1 VIESKQMY
9 IEYASWHI
17 NPASTKARISN
28 GPVLVID
35 RDGNVSGCNEAARLL
50 AQRTWSLDLQVGS
63 PLVETLPSPLHGSF
77 LTHFQQALSGC
88 LVSSIVPLD
97 LRESVPLLFR
107 VFYQP
112 IVDRDGLVNSV
123 AISLTLVES
132 AQAAR
137 SQGEID
143 PLLQEMIENSS
154 EMISILDEEGTILYQ
169 SGSTQRLLDTP
180 ANSAIGRRFTDC
192 VWSEDYPRVA
202 KMIEAISRES
212 GSSLDLVCR
221 MRRRDGAVIWTESK
235 FKNLLAQPGVQGIL
249 VHTRDITRERL
260 YDEEAREADRRYRS
274 IFENAVEGIF
284 QSNPDGR
291 LVNANSALAR
301 ILGYTT
307 PQELME
313 NVRDAGR
320 DLYCDPRRRNEFV
333 HLVLSHGRVTEFESQ
348 MWRKDGKAVWVSE
361 NARVLRRN
369 DGTVIGYEGSI
380 QDISR
385 RKEAEEKLLHNT
397 FFDAATGLP
406 NRQLFLDRLRQLVLR
421 KDQTSHFAV
430 LSIAMDRWRSL
441 TESHSPRFLDDLL
454 GLIADRFEAIQ
465 RPGDT
470 VSHIGASEFALLL
483 EQTDDMQDAEAF
495 AAHLRQ
501 RMAEPLLVDQER
513 IDLSCC
519 VGIHRPDTL
528 LQADPEEILEDA
540 RAALAKARS
549 VGHDQ
554 QEVFVSG
561 YRDLLVGMRK
571 MEADL
576 RRGVEEDQFVPFFQ
590 PIVSLSTLEV
600 AGFEALVRWNHPLQ
614 GLVSPAEFIPLAEES
629 GLIHPI
635 GLAVLTKSCR
645 ALLEWGKEIP
655 RAREVFLSVNLS
667 LHQFRHADLADQ
679 LIAVLEEL
687 HFPPERL
694 KLEITESAVMHNM
707 DKALE
712 ILQRLRSTGIR
723 LAMDDFGTGY
733 SSLSYLS
740 RMPLDT
746 LKIDRAFVMRIN
758 QPGPGEAI
766 VKTIAHLAQALSMD
780 VVAEGVETPQQVEF
794 LRAIGCEYGQGYLFA
809 KPLPAKEASD
819 LLESSSL
826 PVNLHR

>member
-1 VIESKQMY
+1 MY

-28 GPVLVID
+28 GPVVVLNQ
-35 RDGNVSGCNEAARLL
+35 DGMITGCNEATRLL
-50 AQRTWSLDLQVGS
+50 SQRAWGHSLPAG
-63 PLVETLPSPLHGSF
+63 TLIADVLPQSLLGPF
-77 LTHFQQALSGC
+77 RTHLQQAFSGM
-88 LVSSIVPLD
+88 LVSSIMPLD
-97 LRESVPLLFR
+97 IQENQPLLFR

-112 IVDRDGLVNSV
+112 VVDRDGSILSV
-123 AISLTLVES
+123 VISLTLIETEH
-132 AQAAR
+132 AAR

-169 SGSTQRLLDTP
+169 SGSTERLLNMP

-192 VWSEDYPRVA
+192 VWPEDYPRVA
-202 KMIEAISRES
+202 NMIEAISREV

-221 MRRRDGAVIWTESK
+221 MKRRDGAVIWTESK
-235 FKNLLAQPGVQGIL
+235 FKNLLSQPGVQGIL

-284 QSNPDGR
+284 QSSPDGR

-301 ILGYTT
+301 ILGYAT

-320 DLYCDPRRRNEFV
+320 DLYTDPRRRNEFV
-333 HLVLSHGRVTEFESQ
+333 QLVLTHGRVTEFESQ
-348 MWRKDGKAVWVSE
+348 VWRKDGKATWVSE

-385 RKEAEEKLLHNT
+385 RKEAEEKLLHNS

-406 NRQLFLDRLRQLVLR
+406 NRLLFLDRLRQLVLR
-421 KDQTSHFAV
+421 KDQNSQFAV
-430 LSIAMDRWRSL
+430 LSISMDRWRGLS
-441 TESHSPRFLDDLL
+441 ESHSPRFLDDLL
-454 GLIADRFEAIQ
+454 GQIADRLEAIQ

-470 VSHIGASEFALLL
+470 ASHIGASEFALLI
-483 EQTDDMQDAEAF
+483 EQTSNLQEAEEF
-495 AAHLRQ
+495 AAHLR
-501 RMAEPLLVDQER
+501 RKMSEPLIVDQER

-519 VGIHRPDTL
+519 VGIHRPDI
-528 LQADPEEILEDA
+528 QKQSDPEEILEDA

-549 VGHDQ
+549 LGHDQ
-554 QEVFVSG
+554 QEVFYSN

-571 MEADL
+571 MESDL
-576 RRGVEEDQFVPFFQ
+576 RRGVEEDQFVPYFQ

-600 AGFEALVRWNHPLQ
+600 AGFEALVRWKHPLK
-614 GLVSPAEFIPLAEES
+614 GLVAPAEFIPLAEES

-645 ALLEWGKEIP
+645 ALLEWGRDNP

-667 LHQFRHADLADQ
+667 LHQFRHANLADQ
-679 LIAVLEEL
+679 LISVLEEL
-687 HFPPERL
+687 RFPADRL
-694 KLEITESAVMHNM
+694 KLEITESAVMHNL

-712 ILQRLRSTGIR
+712 ILQRLRGAGIR

-740 RMPLDT
+740 KMPLDT
-746 LKIDRAFVMRIN
+746 LKIDRAFVMRIA

-766 VKTIAHLAQALSMD
+766 LKTISFLAQALSMD
-780 VVAEGVETPQQVEF
+780 VVAEGVETTQQVEF
-794 LRAIGCEYGQGYLFA
+794 LREIGCEYGQGYLFA
-809 KPLPAKEASD
+809 KPLPADQARE
-819 LLESSSL
+819 LLETSDM
-826 PVNLHR
+826 PINLRR

>member
-1 VIESKQMY
+1 MFIQ
-9 IEYASWHI
+9 YASWHI
-17 NPASTKARISN
+17 NPASNRSRISN
-28 GPVLVID
+28 GPILVLDAFGCIA
-35 RDGNVSGCNEAARLL
+35 GCNEAARLL
-50 AQRTWSLDLQVGS
+50 ASRVWHCELVVG
-63 PLVETLPSPLHGSF
+63 LKLFEHLPEIHRIPF
-77 LTHFQQALSGC
+77 RTHFQQAMGGMMVTSALS
-88 LVSSIVPLD
+88 LDIRETVPA
-97 LRESVPLLFR
+97 LFR
-107 VFYQP
+107 VLYQP
-112 IVDRDGLVNSV
+112 IVDGIGHTHQVS
-123 AISLTLVES
+123 ISLTLVES
-132 AQAAR
+132 EHAAR

-169 SGSTQRLLDTP
+169 SGSTERLLDMP
-180 ANSAIGRRFTDC
+180 ANAATGRRFTDSI
-192 VWSEDYPRVA
+192 WPEDYPRVS
-202 KMIEAISRES
+202 KMIEAIARES

-235 FKNLLAQPGVQGIL
+235 LKNLLSQPGVLGIL

-284 QSNPDGR
+284 QSSPDGR
-291 LVNANSALAR
+291 LINANSAMAR
-301 ILGYTT
+301 ILGYAL

-313 NVRDAGR
+313 SIRDAGR

-333 HLVLSHGRVTEFESQ
+333 QQVLTHGRVTEFESQ
-348 MWRKDGKAVWVSE
+348 MWRKDGTSVWVSE

-369 DGTVIGYEGSI
+369 DGTVIGYEGSL

-385 RKEAEEKLLHNT
+385 RKEAEEKLLHNS
-397 FFDAATGLP
+397 FFDPATGLP
-406 NRQLFLDRLRQLVLR
+406 NRLLFLDRLRQLVLR
-421 KDQTSHFAV
+421 KDQTVPFAV
-430 LSIAMDRWRSL
+430 LSLSMDRWRGLS
-441 TESHSPRFLDDLL
+441 ESHSPRFLEDLL
-454 GLIADRFEAIQ
+454 GQIADRLETIQ

-470 VSHIGASEFALLL
+470 VSHIGASEFAMLIEQSKDL
-483 EQTDDMQDAEAF
+483 EEVEAI
-495 AAHLRQ
+495 ATLLRQ
-501 RMAEPLLVDQER
+501 RMSEPLLVDQER

-519 VGIHRPDTL
+519 VGIYRPDAVKHT
-528 LQADPEEILEDA
+528 DPEEILENA

-549 VGHDQ
+549 LGHDQ
-554 QEVFVSG
+554 QEVFAAG
-561 YRDLLVGMRK
+561 YRDLLVGMRR

-576 RRGVEEDQFVPFFQ
+576 RKAVEEDQFEPFYQ
-590 PIVSLSTLEV
+590 PIISLSTLEV
-600 AGFEALVRWNHPLQ
+600 AGFEALVRWRHPLQ

-635 GLAVLTKSCR
+635 GLAMLRKSCTSFKQ
-645 ALLEWGKEIP
+645 WGEINP
-655 RAREVFLSVNLS
+655 RARDIFLSVNLS
-667 LHQFRHADLADQ
+667 VHQFRHADLADQ

-687 HFPPERL
+687 DFPPERL
-694 KLEITESAVMHNM
+694 KLEITESAVMQNL

-712 ILQRLRSTGIR
+712 VLQRLRGAGIR

-740 RMPLDT
+740 KMPLDT

-780 VVAEGVETPQQVEF
+780 VVAEGVEMPQQVEF
-794 LRAIGCEYGQGYLFA
+794 LREIGCEYGQGYLFA
-809 KPLPAKEASD
+809 KPLPADEAFE

-826 PVNLHR
+826 PINLRR

>member
-1 VIESKQMY
+1 MY

-28 GPVLVID
+28 GPVVVLNQ
-35 RDGNVSGCNEAARLL
+35 DGMITGCNEATRLL
-50 AQRTWSLDLQVGS
+50 SQRAWGHSLPAG
-63 PLVETLPSPLHGSF
+63 TLIADVLPQSLLGPF
-77 LTHFQQALSGC
+77 RTHLQQAFSGM
-88 LVSSIVPLD
+88 LVSSIMPLD
-97 LRESVPLLFR
+97 IQENQPLLFR

-112 IVDRDGLVNSV
+112 VVDRDGSILSV
-123 AISLTLVES
+123 VISLTLIETEH
-132 AQAAR
+132 AAR

-169 SGSTQRLLDTP
+169 SGSTERLLNMP

-192 VWSEDYPRVA
+192 VWPEDYPRVA
-202 KMIEAISRES
+202 NMIEAISREV

-221 MRRRDGAVIWTESK
+221 MKRRDGAVIWTESK
-235 FKNLLAQPGVQGIL
+235 FKNLLSQPGVQGIL

-284 QSNPDGR
+284 QSSPDGR

-301 ILGYTT
+301 ILGYAT

-320 DLYCDPRRRNEFV
+320 DLYTDPRRRNEFV
-333 HLVLSHGRVTEFESQ
+333 QLVLTHGRVTEFESQ
-348 MWRKDGKAVWVSE
+348 MWRKDGKATWVSE

-385 RKEAEEKLLHNT
+385 RKEAEEKLLHNS

-406 NRQLFLDRLRQLVLR
+406 NRLLFLDRLRQLVLR
-421 KDQTSHFAV
+421 KDQNSQFAV
-430 LSIAMDRWRSL
+430 LSISMDRWRGLS
-441 TESHSPRFLDDLL
+441 ESHSPRFLDDLL
-454 GLIADRFEAIQ
+454 GQIADRLEAIQ

-470 VSHIGASEFALLL
+470 ASHIGASEFALLI
-483 EQTDDMQDAEAF
+483 EQTSNLQEAEEF
-495 AAHLRQ
+495 AAHLR
-501 RMAEPLLVDQER
+501 RKMSEPLIVDQER

-519 VGIHRPDTL
+519 VGIHRPDI
-528 LQADPEEILEDA
+528 QKQSDPEEILEDA

-549 VGHDQ
+549 LGHDQ
-554 QEVFVSG
+554 QEVFYSN

-571 MEADL
+571 MESDL
-576 RRGVEEDQFVPFFQ
+576 RRGVEEDQFVPYFQ

-600 AGFEALVRWNHPLQ
+600 AGFEALVRWKHPLK
-614 GLVSPAEFIPLAEES
+614 GLVAPAEFIPLAEES

-645 ALLEWGKEIP
+645 ALLEWGRDNP

-667 LHQFRHADLADQ
+667 LHQFRHANLADQ
-679 LIAVLEEL
+679 LISVLEEL
-687 HFPPERL
+687 RFPADRL
-694 KLEITESAVMHNM
+694 KLEITESAVMHNL

-712 ILQRLRSTGIR
+712 ILQRLRGAGIR

-740 RMPLDT
+740 KMPLDT
-746 LKIDRAFVMRIN
+746 LKIDRAFVMRIA

-766 VKTIAHLAQALSMD
+766 LKTISFLAQALSMD
-780 VVAEGVETPQQVEF
+780 VVAEGVETTQQVEF
-794 LRAIGCEYGQGYLFA
+794 LREIGCEYGQGYLFA
-809 KPLPAKEASD
+809 KPLPADQARE
-819 LLESSSL
+819 LLETSDM
-826 PVNLHR
+826 PINLRR